1 MLLLGGALAAL
12 SLGVLPLS
20 LVPRLAL
27 AVVLALLQGGWARRQ
42 RWSLSQLLAWLL
54 ALLLLGGWGW
64 LGRPQ
69 PSATDPVQRIPPHQQ
84 SLRIQLDARLLQDPR
99 AIGAA
104 CQALADVPQGRVRL
118 RFRDCPE
125 LQQGWRVQLE
135 GRLRRLRH
143 GPHPL
148 LPGAAERLASKGV
161 WSEIEVERWSLIA
174 RPPTPM
180 ADVRRRIAAELRRAG
195 GEEPGGLLAALVLG
209 QAMVPLPASLR
220 GAFRAAGLSHALAA
234 SGFHLSVL
242 LGAVLLLT
250 RRAPALIRWP
260 AAFGAMGLFGLL
272 AGAQASVVRALLMGA
287 LAFVLK
293 ERGRRSRPLALLL
306 LCLLLM
312 LLLRPSWLLDV
323 GFQLSAA
330 ATGGLILS
338 AGPLEERLQ
347 RWLPRWAAAA
357 MAVPLAA
364 SLWTLPLQLLHF
376 GVVPSYAVLSNV
388 LAAPLLTPL
397 TLGAMAMAL
406 TALLMPALLGLLAA
420 VLVPLAQLLLAL
432 VAFMARLPLAQLPI
446 GQLGLLL
453 VVLLLAGL
461 LPWLLPAGRRWRLLA
476 LPLLA
481 LAVGLRCW
489 QQSRDQLLLVRQAPR
504 QWLVLRHQGRAA
516 LVSLKAD
523 PSSCSRAAQLAQGL
537 GVARFDWLLLLDPLP
552 QEPNSCWSGLAHT
565 TVDQLVPGQQLQSP
579 GLAVRRL
586 SPDSQGLALRA
597 GRQRWWV
604 LPDRQAWWSW
614 LRQGRGGDAVWLG
627 FVPSAREVQVLRG
640 RQAWWPTAGSTSGWH
655 QS

>member
-1 MLLLGGALAAL
+1 
-12 SLGVLPLS
+12 
-20 LVPRLAL
+20 
-27 AVVLALLQGGWARRQ
+27 
-42 RWSLSQLLAWLL
+42 
-54 ALLLLGGWGW
+54 
-64 LGRPQ
+64 
-69 PSATDPVQRIPPHQQ
+69 
-84 SLRIQLDARLLQDPR
+84 
-99 AIGAA
+99 
-104 CQALADVPQGRVRL
+104 
-118 RFRDCPE
+118 
-125 LQQGWRVQLE
+125 
-135 GRLRRLRH
+135 
-143 GPHPL
+143 
-148 LPGAAERLASKGV
+148 
-161 WSEIEVERWSLIA
+161 
-174 RPPTPM
+174 M

-209 QAMVPLPASLR
+209 QAMVPLPDALR
-220 GAFRAAGLSHALAA
+220 EAFRAAGLSHALAA

-306 LCLLLM
+306 ICLLLM

-406 TALLMPALLGLLAA
+406 TAVLMPPLLGLLAA

-523 PSSCSRAAQLAQGL
+523 PSSCGRAAQLAKGWGWLALIGCCCWIRCPRSPTPAGQAWLIRRLIASCRASSCRVRGWPSVASAPIAEAWRCGPGGSVGGCCPIGRPGGVGCGRAAAATRSGWGL
-537 GVARFDWLLLLDPLP
+537 FPAPERSRSCAGAEPGGPLP
-552 QEPNSCWSGLAHT
+552 VPPADGTRAELA
-565 TVDQLVPGQQLQSP
+565 
-579 GLAVRRL
+579 A
-586 SPDSQGLALRA
+586 
-597 GRQRWWV
+597 
-604 LPDRQAWWSW
+604 
-614 LRQGRGGDAVWLG
+614 
-627 FVPSAREVQVLRG
+627 
-640 RQAWWPTAGSTSGWH
+640 
-655 QS
+655 

>member
-20 LVPRLAL
+20 LASRLAL
-27 AVVLALLQGGWARRQ
+27 VVVVGLLQCGWARRK
-42 RWSLSQLLAWLL
+42 RWSLFQLLAWLL

-104 CQALADVPQGRVRL
+104 CQALAEVPLGRVRL

-148 LPGAAERLASKGV
+148 LPGAAERLPSKGV

-180 ADVRRRIAAELRRAG
+180 ADVRRHIAAELRLAG

-209 QAMVPLPASLR
+209 QAMVPLPAALR
-220 GAFRAAGLSHALAA
+220 DAFRAAGLSHALAA

-293 ERGRRSRPLALLL
+293 ERGRRSRPLAVLL

-338 AGPLEERLQ
+338 AGPLEARLQ
-347 RWLPRWAAAA
+347 RWLPLWAAAA

-406 TALLMPALLGLLAA
+406 TAVLMPPPCSVCWRRSWCRWPSSSWHWWRSWRACRWPSCQSGSWGCSWWCFCWRGCCPGCFRPAA
-420 VLVPLAQLLLAL
+420 AGGCWLCPCWPSRWGCAAGSR
-432 VAFMARLPLAQLPI
+432 AGMHCYWCARLPAS
-446 GQLGLLL
+446 GWCSGTR
-453 VVLLLAGL
+453 AGL
-461 LPWLLPAGRRWRLLA
+461 RW
-476 LPLLA
+476 
-481 LAVGLRCW
+481 
-489 QQSRDQLLLVRQAPR
+489 
-504 QWLVLRHQGRAA
+504 
-516 LVSLKAD
+516 
-523 PSSCSRAAQLAQGL
+523 
-537 GVARFDWLLLLDPLP
+537 
-552 QEPNSCWSGLAHT
+552 
-565 TVDQLVPGQQLQSP
+565 
-579 GLAVRRL
+579 
-586 SPDSQGLALRA
+586 
-597 GRQRWWV
+597 
-604 LPDRQAWWSW
+604 
-614 LRQGRGGDAVWLG
+614 
-627 FVPSAREVQVLRG
+627 
-640 RQAWWPTAGSTSGWH
+640 
-655 QS
+655 

>member
-1 MLLLGGALAAL
+1 MLLSGGALVAL

-20 LVPRLAL
+20 LVPQLAL
-27 AVVLALLQGGWARRQ
+27 AVVLGLLQCGWARRQ

-69 PSATDPVQRIPPHQQ
+69 PSASDPIHWIPPSQQSQPVQVE
-84 SLRIQLDARLLQDPR
+84 ARLLQDPR
-99 AIGAA
+99 AMGAS
-104 CQALADVPQGRVRL
+104 CQALAELPQGRVRL
-118 RFRDCPE
+118 RFRSCPE
-125 LQQGWRVQLE
+125 LQQGWRLQLK
-135 GRLRRLRH
+135 GRLRRLSG

-148 LPGAAERLASKGV
+148 LPGAAERLAGKGV
-161 WSEIEVERWSLIA
+161 WSELRVERWQLIA

-180 ADVRRRIAAELRRAG
+180 ADGRRRIATELRRVG

-209 QAMVPLPASLR
+209 QAMVPLPASLKES
-220 GAFRAAGLSHALAA
+220 FRAAGLSHALAA

-242 LGAVLLLT
+242 LGAVLLVT
-250 RRAPALIRWP
+250 RRAPASMRWP

-272 AGAQASVVRALLMGA
+272 AGGQASVVRALLMGA
-287 LAFVLK
+287 MAFVLK
-293 ERGRRSRPLALLL
+293 ESGRRARPLFSLL

-312 LLLRPSWLLDV
+312 LVLRPSWLLDV

-330 ATGGLILS
+330 ATAGLILS
-338 AGPLEERLQ
+338 AGPLEERLR

-376 GVVPSYAVLSNV
+376 GVVPSYAVLANV

-406 TALLMPALLGLLAA
+406 TAVLMPPLLGLLGA
-420 VLVPLAQLLLAL
+420 LMVPMAQLLLAL
-432 VAFMARLPLAQLPI
+432 VQLMARLPMAQLPI
-446 GQLGLLL
+446 GQLGVLL
-453 VVLLLAGL
+453 VLLLLAGL

-476 LPLLA
+476 LPLLP

-504 QWLVLRHQGRAA
+504 QWLVVRHQGRAG

-523 PSSCSRAAQLAQGL
+523 PSSCRRAQQLAQGL

-552 QEPNSCWSGLAHT
+552 QEPNPCWSRLAHT
-565 TVDQLVPGQQLQSP
+565 TVDRLWPGQQLQSP
-579 GLAVRRL
+579 GLSVSRI
-586 SPDSQGLALRA
+586 SSDSQGLSFRA
-597 GRQRWWV
+597 GRQRWLV

-614 LRQGRGGDAVWLG
+614 LRQGRGGGSVWLG
-627 FVPSAREVQVLRG
+627 FVPSAREVQALRG
-640 RQAWWPTAGSTSGWH
+640 LQAWWPTAGSTSGWH

>member
-1 MLLLGGALAAL
+1 MLLLGGALLAL
-12 SLGVLPLS
+12 SLGVLPLP
-20 LVPRLAL
+20 LAPRLAL

-84 SLRIQLDARLLQDPR
+84 SLRIQLDGRLRQDPR
-99 AIGAA
+99 PIGAA
-104 CQALADVPQGRVRL
+104 CQALADVPKGRVRL
-118 RFRDCPE
+118 RFRDCPD

-135 GRLRRLRH
+135 GRLRRLRR

-161 WSEIEVERWSLIA
+161 WSEIQVERWSLIG

-180 ADVRRRIAAELRRAG
+180 ADVRRHIASELRRAG

-220 GAFRAAGLSHALAA
+220 ADFRAAGLSHALAA

-242 LGAVLLLT
+242 LGAVLLFS

-287 LAFVLK
+287 VAFVLK
-293 ERGRRSRPLALLL
+293 ERGRRSRPLAVLL

-338 AGPLEERLQ
+338 AGPVEERLQ
-347 RWLPRWAAAA
+347 CWLPRWAAAGV
-357 MAVPLAA
+357 AVPLAA

-376 GVVPSYAVLSNV
+376 GVVPSYAVLANV

-406 TALLMPALLGLLAA
+406 TAVLMPPLLGLLAA
-420 VLVPLAQLLLAL
+420 GPGAAGPAPLGLGGVHGALAAGPVADRAAGTAFGGALSGGAAALAAFGRPPLAAVVSAPAGPRGGVALLAAEPGCIA
-432 VAFMARLPLAQLPI
+432 VGAPGSAPMVGAPSPGPGRAGEPESGPQQLRPRRPI
-446 GQLGLLL
+446 GPGAGRGPLRLAARAGSAASGAPPLL
-453 VVLLLAGL
+453 V
-461 LPWLLPAGRRWRLLA
+461 
-476 LPLLA
+476 
-481 LAVGLRCW
+481 
-489 QQSRDQLLLVRQAPR
+489 
-504 QWLVLRHQGRAA
+504 
-516 LVSLKAD
+516 
-523 PSSCSRAAQLAQGL
+523 
-537 GVARFDWLLLLDPLP
+537 
-552 QEPNSCWSGLAHT
+552 
-565 TVDQLVPGQQLQSP
+565 SP
-579 GLAVRRL
+579 GPHDGR
-586 SPDSQGLALRA
+586 SPVAGSAAAEPRA
-597 GRQRWWV
+597 GR
-604 LPDRQAWWSW
+604 
-614 LRQGRGGDAVWLG
+614 
-627 FVPSAREVQVLRG
+627 PSPQPR
-640 RQAWWPTAGSTSGWH
+640 
-655 QS
+655 